1 MDAIIL
7 KSFIPEIF
15 LSLSILFQLIFNARL
30 VNNLELNFPI
40 LEKEVLAQLFFI
52 TFCLLS
58 MFLNL
63 KIEGFFS
70 NFLFLND
77 EGTRLLKIVFVISCL
92 MLLVTLLRSFV
103 LQNLNFFEF
112 FTIFLLA
119 LFSLLLLVSSCDL
132 ISAYLVIE
140 MQALCFY
147 ILASFRRN
155 SAFSTEA
162 GLKYFISGSF
172 ISGLFLFGASLIYGG
187 LGTLNFNNLSLLLS
201 FPIEND
207 FIYIKYLIIIGVLL
221 VTITLLFKI
230 AAAPFHSWSPDV
242 YEGSPLSSTIIFSI
256 LPKIAIFSFFI
267 KWVCILSNTFYDVK
281 YLLNFVG
288 VFSVFVGTFFALKQK
303 RVKRLVIYSSIA
315 QVGFLVAALSS
326 NSLDGFSAILF
337 FLIIYV
343 ITATLTWSHINL
355 FYNFQKKVNTFN
367 KVLPSSLFLSN
378 LSNFFKMNSLWSFS
392 FIIIFFSVGGIP
404 PLSGFLSKIFIL
416 FSLIDSNELF
426 ISVFLV
432 LISAVSVFY
441 YIRVVKIIFFES
453 KDVKTLNDSFQTVFN
468 GILIDVDYAIISACL
483 FSLLFYFFYPT
494 TLLLICQNMILGSYW
509 F

>member
-1 MDAIIL
+1 MDASIL
-7 KSFIPEIF
+7 KSFTPEIF

-30 VNNLELNFPI
+30 VNNLKLNFPI
-40 LEKEVLAQLFFI
+40 LEKEVFIQLFFI
-52 TFCLLS
+52 TFCLLL
-58 MFLNL
+58 MFLNV
-63 KIEGFFS
+63 KIEGFFP

-77 EGTRLLKIVFVISCL
+77 EGTRFIKIVFVVSCL
-92 MLLVTLLRSFV
+92 MLLATLLRSFI

-112 FTIFLLA
+112 FTIFLLG
-119 LFSLLLLVSSCDL
+119 LLSLLLLVSACDL

-207 FIYIKYLIIIGVLL
+207 FIYIKYLVVIGVLL

-256 LPKIAIFSFFI
+256 LPKIVIFSFFI
-267 KWVCILSNTFYDVK
+267 KWVCILSNTFYDLK
-281 YLLNFVG
+281 YLLNIVG
-288 VFSVFVGTFFALKQK
+288 IFSVFVGTFFAMKQK

-315 QVGFLVAALSS
+315 QIGFLVAALSS
-326 NSLDGFSAILF
+326 NSLDGFSAIFF
-337 FLIIYV
+337 FLIIYI
-343 ITATLTWSHINL
+343 ITAILTWSHVTL
-355 FYNFQKKVNTFN
+355 FYDFQKKVNTFN
-367 KVLPSSLFLSN
+367 KVVLSSLFLSN
-378 LSNFFKMNSLWSFS
+378 LSNFFKMNSLWAFS
-392 FIIIFFSVGGIP
+392 FMVIFFSVAGIP
-404 PLSGFLSKIFIL
+404 PLSGFLSKILIL
-416 FSLIDSNELF
+416 FSLIESNELF
-426 ISVFLV
+426 VSIFLV

-441 YIRVVKIIFFES
+441 YLRVVKIIFFES
-453 KDVKTLNDSFQTVFN
+453 KDVKPLNESFQTIFN
-468 GILIDVDYAIISACL
+468 GIFFDVDYAIISGCL
-483 FSLLFYFFYPT
+483 FSLLFFFFYPT